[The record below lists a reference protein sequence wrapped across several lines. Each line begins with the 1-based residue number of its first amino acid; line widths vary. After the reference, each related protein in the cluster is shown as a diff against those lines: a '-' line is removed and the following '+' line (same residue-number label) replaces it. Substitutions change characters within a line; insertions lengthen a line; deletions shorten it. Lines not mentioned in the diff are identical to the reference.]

1 MILELSGAAV
11 EFTQDGSGPDLL
23 LLHSLLTDLSVF
35 DRVLP
40 PLAAQF
46 RVTRL
51 NLPGY
56 GRSSPLPFE
65 TVAAHADHV
74 SAVMDALKL
83 PQATHLFGNGFGAF
97 VGLEFALRHG
107 GRIDRLIVADAL
119 AAFPEPAR
127 APFRA
132 MANNVRAG
140 GMAAV
145 LDAAIGRMFPATF
158 AATQPREVE
167 RRKAALAQ
175 VDPAGFASA
184 CLALAGLD
192 LTAELHRIRNRTLVL
207 CGALDL
213 TTPPA
218 HAEALARS
226 IPGATYREIP
236 NAGHCPMVEQPDAL
250 VAAIRAGLQGS

>member
-1 MILELSGAAV
+1 MILDMGGAAV
-11 EFTQDGSGPDLL
+11 EVTQDGSGPDLL

-35 DRVLP
+35 DRVLA
-40 PLAAQF
+40 PLAAQY

-56 GRSSPLPFE
+56 GRSAPLPLD

-74 SAVMDALKL
+74 AAVMDALKL
-83 PQATHLFGNGFGAF
+83 PRTTHFFGNGFGAF
-97 VGLEFALRHG
+97 VGLELALRHG
-107 GRIDRLIVADAL
+107 QRVDRLVVADVL

-127 APFRA
+127 APFRV
-132 MANNVRAG
+132 MASNVRAG

-158 AATQPREVE
+158 AAAQPREVE
-167 RRKAALAQ
+167 LRKAALAQ
-175 VDPAGFASA
+175 VDATGFASA
-184 CLALAGLD
+184 CLALADLD
-192 LTAELHRIRNRTLVL
+192 LTTELHRIRNRTLVL

-213 TTPPA
+213 TTPPV
-218 HAEALARS
+218 HAAALARS
-226 IPGATYREIP
+226 IPGARYREIA

-250 VAAIRAGLQGS
+250 VAAIRAGLQDS